1 MGRPAARGR
10 THIRNSVLVFP
21 SPPHSFPLYFFR
33 FPAQT
38 QFSNWD
44 FKAFQFKFYQ
54 VKVLR
59 SSNKDCHIVGCT
71 KLPIPPTRQESLF

>member
-1 MGRPAARGR
+1 MGWPTARR
-10 THIRNSVLVFP
+10 CTNIRNSVPVFP
-21 SPPHSFPLYFFR
+21 SPPHSFPLYLFR

-44 FKAFQFKFYQ
+44 FKTFQFKFYQ
-54 VKVLR
+54 VKVL
-59 SSNKDCHIVGCT
+59 SYSNKDCYIVGCT